1 MGNNNNKII
10 KNDTRTGM
18 KDFLLNLNRNW
29 TTQDAPEP
37 VAVNYKLNRT
47 VTYCELNSLH
57 RKVIDT
63 KREVTG
69 NRRESKDNAT

>member
-1 MGNNNNKII
+1 
-10 KNDTRTGM
+10 M
-18 KDFLLNLNRNW
+18 KDCLLDLNRYW

-37 VAVNYKLNRT
+37 VSVNYKLNRT
-47 VTYCELNSLH
+47 VTYRELNSLL

-69 NRRESKDNAT
+69 NRRESKDNDT